1 MQVVAEHNVSTFWM
15 KIDKKSLE
23 VEDLCIN
30 EERTLYVSVKV
41 ALSAFLAVDQFRP
54 VLGSDVIRREASLLL
69 YLSLFTHIISA
80 RNKAN

>member
-1 MQVVAEHNVSTFWM
+1 M

-30 EERTLYVSVKV
+30 EERSLYVSVKV